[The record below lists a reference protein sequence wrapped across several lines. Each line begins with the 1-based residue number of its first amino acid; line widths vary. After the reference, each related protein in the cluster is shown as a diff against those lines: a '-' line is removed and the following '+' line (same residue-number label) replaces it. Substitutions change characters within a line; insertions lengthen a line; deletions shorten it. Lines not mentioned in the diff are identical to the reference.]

1 MTNLGAC
8 LFGTCCGVG
17 YLAVSVFLG
26 VTLVFLFIN
35 LVSAVSDALEN
46 YLEKAEPSALSGGAS
61 AG

>member
-17 YLAVSVFLG
+17 YLPVSVFLG

-61 AG
+61 